1 MLIALHIMW
10 SAIIWLLVL
19 IGSTI
24 AQYEQQTHMKSRT
37 VQKDMQNAYGVESSL
52 NIPPS
57 KRKYFPAGDIP
68 RPDFKYTK
76 NRKR

>member
-19 IGSTI
+19 TGSTI

-37 VQKDMQNAYGVESSL
+37 VQKGAL
-52 NIPPS
+52 
-57 KRKYFPAGDIP
+57 FLL
-68 RPDFKYTK
+68 YTYIACFINK
-76 NRKR
+76 SGQVD